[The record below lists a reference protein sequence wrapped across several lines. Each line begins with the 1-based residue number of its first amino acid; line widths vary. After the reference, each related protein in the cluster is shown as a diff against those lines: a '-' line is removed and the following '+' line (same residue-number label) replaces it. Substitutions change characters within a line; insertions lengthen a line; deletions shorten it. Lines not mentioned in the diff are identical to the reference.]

1 MKYLQVLV
9 IIYIMNKDATSIRSS
24 LANADHRLLLFP
36 WSEVLVIWLIE
47 LEHRN
52 YLSRY
57 LLQTNP
63 SIYVDVQK
71 T

>member
-1 MKYLQVLV
+1 
-9 IIYIMNKDATSIRSS
+9 MNKDATSIRSS